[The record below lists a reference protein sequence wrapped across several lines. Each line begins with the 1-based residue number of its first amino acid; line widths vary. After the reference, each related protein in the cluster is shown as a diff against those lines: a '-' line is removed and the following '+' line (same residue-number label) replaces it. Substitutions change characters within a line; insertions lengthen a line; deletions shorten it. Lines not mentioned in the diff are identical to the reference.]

1 MPNHLTK
8 LEVIVLVML
17 VVLLVT
23 FSIRQ
28 QRQLQAIQLEQKKAE
43 YAERIR
49 ATQMI
54 LETEM
59 LRSAYLTTADAR
71 VKKLARTY
79 LEGQLK

>member
-1 MPNHLTK
+1 MRSRLTK
-8 LEVIVLVML
+8 LEAVALVVLVA
-17 VVLLVT
+17 LLVT

-28 QRQLQAIQLEQKKAE
+28 QRQLQAMQLEQKKAE

-49 ATQMI
+49 TTQMI

-79 LEGQLK
+79 LEGQP